1 MSTVMKGSEVAAA
14 MKEEM
19 VKKVSELKAGG
30 VSPKLAILRV
40 GSRADDLAYEKGA
53 VKKMADIGIE
63 CEVHELAQDVSQQ
76 DFEAEFNKINSDK
89 KVHGILMFR
98 PLPKHLDEGAV
109 LSVISPEKDSDCMCD
124 VNIAKVFSGDLS
136 GYPPCTAQAVIEMLD

>member
-40 GSRADDLAYEKGA
+40 GSRADDLAYEK
-53 VKKMADIGIE
+53 
-63 CEVHELAQDVSQQ
+63 CS
-76 DFEAEFNKINSDK
+76 
-89 KVHGILMFR
+89 
-98 PLPKHLDEGAV
+98 
-109 LSVISPEKDSDCMCD
+109 
-124 VNIAKVFSGDLS
+124 
-136 GYPPCTAQAVIEMLD
+136 

>member
-1 MSTVMKGSEVAAA
+1 MSIVMKGLEVATA

-19 VKKVSELKAGG
+19 IKKVSELKAEGI
-30 VSPKLAILRV
+30 SPKLAILRV

-63 CEVHELAQDVSQQ
+63 CEVHELAQDVSQA
-76 DFEAEFNKINSDK
+76 DFEAKFKTINSDS

-98 PLPKHLDEGAV
+98 PLPKHLDESAV
-109 LSVISPEKDSDCMCD
+109 LSVNYEIGRASCRER
-124 VNIAKVFSGDLS
+124 V
-136 GYPPCTAQAVIEMLD
+136 